1 MGIAQIA
8 INFIVSMP
16 LHAGLADLA
25 IAGGGLNSRGMKT
38 LHAPTRTA
46 TVVARLLERLD
57 ASRVPVDAHQ
67 YRIVAE
73 RLAGLMLD
81 PDVDWQPLLA
91 QSPAAAT
98 VYENLHYAEAGLC
111 HAPLDQAVA
120 AEVAA
125 REAIEAA
132 RRKPEPGAAA
142 PDAAAI

>member
-81 PDVDWQPLLA
+81 PDVDWQHLLA